1 MYKEIST
8 SQQQQRV
15 FDVMLNNSNSHQ
27 NGGAGLSG
35 VTELTCAILLFQK
48 NPLYTGTLL
57 VFTPSI
63 SYVPATE
70 EGRSLIAYQE
80 AEASWIKKYRKN
92 LKYFLTTNCKMQR
105 PHLSIL
111 NSLYFLL

>member
-15 FDVMLNNSNSHQ
+15 FDVMLNNSNSPERWSRPVRRDWAHLRYF
-27 NGGAGLSG
+27 ALS
-35 VTELTCAILLFQK
+35 K

-80 AEASWIKKYRKN
+80 AEAGWIKKYRKN

-105 PHLSIL
+105 PNLSIL
-111 NSLYFLL
+111 NSLYVLL